1 MMTLVNATNGRLL
14 ADDVAKAHGF
24 ATRLKGLL
32 FTRDFPY
39 GQALHIQPCN
49 QIHTFFMKYS
59 IDVLHL
65 NERHEVVG
73 IEENVRPG
81 RIGRKYA
88 GTVSVVELPSGTID
102 LTHTELGHK
111 LSFLC

>member
-1 MMTLVNATNGRLL
+1 MALVNVTNGKLL
-14 ADDVAKAHGF
+14 ADDVAKAHCF
-24 ATRLKGLL
+24 LTRLKGLL
-32 FTRDFPY
+32 FTRDFHY

-49 QIHTFFMKYS
+49 QIHTLFMKYA

-65 NERHEVVG
+65 NESCEVVG

-81 RIGRKYA
+81 RVGRKFA
-88 GTVSVVELPSGTID
+88 GTVSVVELPSGTVN

-111 LSFLC
+111 LSFFS